1 MNKSEGGQH
10 LREDKHVWKHR
21 PNKVCIC
28 ICKYMLIVCVSF
40 VISIYYIHIMIS
52 IRMFK
57 YTYLT
62 WIQHNDIPLSF
73 FSSKMSTSLGKI
85 HNPSQSSVWSL
96 AATFLRKK
104 QSQQNPPKGLSW
116 FTLQEINISHLG
128 KRKIIFK
135 YAISGGYVN
144 SLEGIM
150 VYLFQFKKSQWTLK
164 ALRRS
169 YILHVCFFWGERNGM
184 VIFTWQQCL
193 MNPRLRSTQ
202 KGEWMSDFILWKTKK
217 DNIYSEM
224 RENCQVSVIIFSSS
238 FDRWVLSFRDSMY
251 LSNTNGACHGSKT
264 GVFICKWCVSEDM

>member
-150 VYLFQFKKSQWTLK
+150 VYLFQFKKKSMDFKGLETQLYTACVFFLGGTKWNGDFYLAAMSDEPASAVNSKGRMDVRFHTLK
-164 ALRRS
+164 DEKRQHLLRNEGK
-169 YILHVCFFWGERNGM
+169 L
-184 VIFTWQQCL
+184 
-193 MNPRLRSTQ
+193 P
-202 KGEWMSDFILWKTKK
+202 
-217 DNIYSEM
+217 
-224 RENCQVSVIIFSSS
+224 
-238 FDRWVLSFRDSMY
+238 
-251 LSNTNGACHGSKT
+251 SK
-264 GVFICKWCVSEDM
+264 CDHL